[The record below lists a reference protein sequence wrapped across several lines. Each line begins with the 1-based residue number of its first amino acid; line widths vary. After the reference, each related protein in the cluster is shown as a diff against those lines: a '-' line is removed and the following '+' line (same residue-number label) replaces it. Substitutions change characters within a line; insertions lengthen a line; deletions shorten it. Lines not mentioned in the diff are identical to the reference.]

1 MSAPQLVN
9 PMGARKARA
18 VRTTG
23 GSSAGDLSIDALV
36 FDEVEV
42 PEPGPGQV
50 LVAVKAVSLN
60 FRDLAVV
67 TGRYPRNTSQ
77 PTIIASDG
85 CGEVIAAGEAVTAL
99 KNGDRV
105 AGSFF
110 QKWITGPFARE
121 YGASALGGALDGVLT
136 RFRVF
141 DQEGLVRIPQ
151 HFSYEEG
158 ATLPCAGL
166 TAWNALAPTAHVQ
179 AGDTV
184 LLLGTG
190 GVSMFGLQFAKL
202 HGARVI
208 ITSSSDAKLAR
219 AKALGA
225 DETINYKTTPEW
237 DKEVLRLTGGK
248 GADIVLEVGGGET
261 FARSMNS
268 VRASGQIA
276 VIGVL
281 SGVVGTIPIGL
292 IGLETLSV
300 RGIFVGSVAMFED
313 MNRAITA
320 NQLRPVIDRVFPFE
334 QSLDAL
340 RYMQSAQHFGKIVIR
355 L

>member
-9 PMGARKARA
+9 LSAARRARA

-23 GSSAGDLSIDALV
+23 GTSIDALV
-36 FDEVEV
+36 FEEVAV
-42 PEPGPGQV
+42 PEPGPGEV
-50 LVAVKAVSLN
+50 LVAIRAVSLN

-67 TGRYPRNTSQ
+67 TGRYPRNAAE

-85 CGEVIAAGEAVTAL
+85 AGEVIAVGPGVSAFEP
-99 KNGDRV
+99 GDRV

-110 QKWITGPFARE
+110 QKWISGPYARQ
-121 YGASALGGALDGVLT
+121 YGASALGGAIDGVLT
-136 RFRVF
+136 QFRVF
-141 DQEGLVRIPQ
+141 DQEGLLRIPE
-151 HFSYEEG
+151 HLSYQEA

-166 TAWNALAPTAHVQ
+166 TAWNALAPTGHVQ

-190 GVSMFGLQFAKL
+190 GVSIFGLQFAKL

-208 ITSSSDAKLAR
+208 ITSSSDEKLER

-237 DKEVLRLTGGK
+237 DKEVLRLTGGR
-248 GADIVLEVGGGET
+248 GVDIVLEVGGGET

-281 SGVVGTIPIGL
+281 SGVAGTIPIGL
-292 IGLETLSV
+292 IGIQTLSV

-320 NQLRPVIDRVFPFE
+320 HNLRPVIDRVFPFE
-334 QSLDAL
+334 ESLDAL
-340 RYMQSAQHFGKIVIR
+340 RYMQSAQHVGKIVIS

>member
-1 MSAPQLVN
+1 MSAPHLASPSAV
-9 PMGARKARA
+9 RKSQA

-23 GSSAGDLSIDALV
+23 GTSIEQLV
-36 FDEVEV
+36 FDEVSV

-50 LVAVKAVSLN
+50 LVAIKAVSLN
-60 FRDLAVV
+60 YRDLAVV
-67 TGRYPRNTSQ
+67 TGRYPRNTAQS
-77 PTIIASDG
+77 TIIASDG
-85 CGEVIAAGEAVTAL
+85 SGEVVASGDGVTAFQP
-99 KNGDRV
+99 GDRV
-105 AGSFF
+105 VGSFF
-110 QKWITGPFARE
+110 QKWIKGPFSPE
-121 YGASALGGALDGVLT
+121 YGASALGGGIDGVLT
-136 RFRVF
+136 QFRVF
-141 DQEGLVRIPQ
+141 DQEGLLPIPG
-151 HFSYEEG
+151 HLSFEEG
-158 ATLPCAGL
+158 ASLPCAGL
-166 TAWNALAPTAHVQ
+166 TAWNALVPTAHVR

-190 GVSMFGLQFAKL
+190 GVSIFGLQFAKL

-208 ITSSSDAKLAR
+208 ITSSSDEKLAR

-225 DETINYKTTPEW
+225 DETINYKTHPEW
-237 DKEVLRLTGGK
+237 DKEVRRLTGGK

-261 FARSMNS
+261 FSRSMNS

-281 SGVVGTIPIGL
+281 SGVAGNIPVGL
-292 IGLETLSV
+292 IGIQTLSV

-334 QSLDAL
+334 QASDAL
-340 RYMQSAQHFGKIVIR
+340 RYMQSAQHFGKIAIAW
-355 L
+355 

>member
-1 MSAPQLVN
+1 MSAPHLA
-9 PMGARKARA
+9 PKILRKAQA

-23 GSSAGDLSIDALV
+23 GTSIDQLI
-36 FDEVEV
+36 FDSVEV
-42 PEPGPGQV
+42 PEPGPGEV
-50 LVAVKAVSLN
+50 LMAMKAVSLN
-60 FRDLAVV
+60 YRDLAVV
-67 TGRYPRNTSQ
+67 TGRYPRNAAE

-85 CGEVIAAGEAVTAL
+85 AGEVIAVGDGVTAFRA
-99 KNGDRV
+99 GDRV

-110 QKWITGPFARE
+110 QKWISGPYARE
-121 YGASALGGALDGVLT
+121 YGASALGGAVPGVLT
-136 RFRVF
+136 QFRVF
-141 DQEGLVRIPQ
+141 DQAGLVRIPE
-151 HFSYEEG
+151 HFSFQEG

-166 TAWNALAPTAHVQ
+166 TAWNALVPTMHVQ

-190 GVSMFGLQFAKL
+190 GVSIFGLQFAKL

-208 ITSSSDAKLAR
+208 ITSSSDEKLAR

-237 DKEVLRLTGGK
+237 DEEVLRLTAGRGV
-248 GADIVLEVGGGET
+248 DMVLEVGGGET
-261 FARSMNS
+261 FTRSLNS
-268 VRASGQIA
+268 VRASGQMA

-281 SGVVGTIPIGL
+281 TGVAGTIPVGL
-292 IGLETLSV
+292 IGIQTLSV

-313 MNRAITA
+313 MNRAIA
-320 NQLRPVIDRVFPFE
+320 ASQLRPVIDRVFPFE
-334 QSLDAL
+334 QSVDAL
-340 RYMQSAQHFGKIVIR
+340 RYLQSAQHIGKIVIA

>member
-9 PMGARKARA
+9 LSAARRAQA

-23 GSSAGDLSIDALV
+23 GASIDALV
-36 FDEVEV
+36 FEEVAV

-50 LVAVKAVSLN
+50 LVAIRAVSLN
-60 FRDLAVV
+60 YRDLAVV
-67 TGRYPRNTSQ
+67 TGRYPRNAAQ

-85 CGEVIAAGEAVTAL
+85 AGEVIAVGPGVAAFEP
-99 KNGDRV
+99 GDRV

-110 QKWITGPFARE
+110 QKWITGPYARE
-121 YGASALGGALDGVLT
+121 YGASALGGAIDGVLT
-136 RFRVF
+136 QFRIF
-141 DQEGLVRIPQ
+141 DQEGLLRIPE
-151 HFSYEEG
+151 HLSYQEG
-158 ATLPCAGL
+158 ATLPCAAL

-190 GVSMFGLQFAKL
+190 GVSIFGLQFAKL

-208 ITSSSDAKLAR
+208 ITSSSDEKLAR

-237 DKEVLRLTGGK
+237 DKEVLRLTGGR
-248 GADIVLEVGGGET
+248 GVDIVLEVGGGET

-268 VRASGQIA
+268 VRASGHIA

-292 IGLETLSV
+292 IGIQTLSV
-300 RGIFVGSVAMFED
+300 RGIFVGSVAMFEN

-320 NQLRPVIDRVFPFE
+320 NKLRPVIDRVFGFE

-340 RYMQSAQHFGKIVIR
+340 RYMQSAQHFGKIVITV
-355 L
+355 

>member
-1 MSAPQLVN
+1 MSAPHLA
-9 PMGARKARA
+9 PKILRKAQA

-23 GSSAGDLSIDALV
+23 GTSIDQLI
-36 FDEVEV
+36 FDSVDV
-42 PEPGPGQV
+42 PEPGAGEV
-50 LVAVKAVSLN
+50 LVAIKAVSLN
-60 FRDLAVV
+60 YRDLAVV
-67 TGRYPRNTSQ
+67 TGRYPRNPAE

-85 CGEVIAAGEAVTAL
+85 AGQVIAVGDGVTAFRA
-99 KNGDRV
+99 GDRV

-110 QKWITGPFARE
+110 QKWIAGPYSRE
-121 YGASALGGALDGVLT
+121 YGASALGGAIPGVLT
-136 RFRVF
+136 QFRVF
-141 DQEGLVRIPQ
+141 DQAGLVRIPE
-151 HFSYEEG
+151 HFSYQEG

-166 TAWNALAPTAHVQ
+166 TAWNALVPTMHVQ

-190 GVSMFGLQFAKL
+190 GVSIFGLQFAKL

-208 ITSSSDAKLAR
+208 ITSSSDEKLAR

-237 DKEVLRLTGGK
+237 DKEVLRLTGGR
-248 GADIVLEVGGGET
+248 GVDMVLEVGGGET
-261 FARSMNS
+261 FTRSMSS
-268 VRASGQIA
+268 VRTSGQMA

-281 SGVVGTIPIGL
+281 TGVAGTIPVGL
-292 IGLETLSV
+292 IGIQTLSV

-313 MNRAITA
+313 MNRAIA
-320 NQLRPVIDRVFPFE
+320 AHQLHPVIDQVFPFE
-334 QSLDAL
+334 QSVDAL
-340 RYMQSAQHFGKIVIR
+340 RYLQSAQHFGKIVIA

>member
-1 MSAPQLVN
+1 MSAPHLVN
-9 PMGARKARA
+9 TKTARRA
-18 VRTTG
+18 QAIRTTSG
-23 GSSAGDLSIDALV
+23 ASIDSLV
-36 FDEVEV
+36 IDEITV

-50 LVAVKAVSLN
+50 LVSIKAVSLN

-67 TGRYPRNTSQ
+67 TGRYPRNPSQ

-85 CGEVIAAGEAVTAL
+85 CGEVIALGDGVTAF
-99 KNGDRV
+99 KTGDRV

-121 YGASALGGALDGVLT
+121 YGASALGGGIDGVLT
-136 RFRVF
+136 QLRVF
-141 DQEGLVRIPQ
+141 DQEGLLHIPK
-151 HFSYEEG
+151 HFSFEEG

-166 TAWNALAPTAHVQ
+166 TAWNALVPTGHVQ

-190 GVSMFGLQFAKL
+190 GVSIFGLQFAKL

-208 ITSSSDAKLAR
+208 ITSSSDEKLAR

-225 DETINYKTTPEW
+225 DQTINYKTTPEW

-248 GADIVLEVGGGET
+248 GVDIVLEVGGGET
-261 FARSMNS
+261 FPRSMNA

-281 SGVVGTIPIGL
+281 TGVAGTVPIGL
-292 IGLETLSV
+292 IGIQTLSV
-300 RGIFVGSVAMFED
+300 RGIYVGSVAMFED
-313 MNRAITA
+313 MNRAIAA
-320 NQLRPVIDRVFPFE
+320 NQLRPVIDRVFPFA
-334 QSLDAL
+334 QSADAL
-340 RYMQSAQHFGKIVIR
+340 RYMQSAQHFGKIVIS

>member
-1 MSAPQLVN
+1 M
-9 PMGARKARA
+9 
-18 VRTTG
+18 
-23 GSSAGDLSIDALV
+23 
-36 FDEVEV
+36 
-42 PEPGPGQV
+42 
-50 LVAVKAVSLN
+50 VAIKAVSLN

-67 TGRYPRNTSQ
+67 TGRYPRGSAQ
-77 PTIIASDG
+77 PVVIASDG
-85 CGEVIAAGEAVTAL
+85 SGAVIGVGDGVTSFRA
-99 KNGDRV
+99 GDRV
-105 AGSFF
+105 AASFF
-110 QKWITGPFARE
+110 QKWITGPYVRE
-121 YGASALGGALDGVLT
+121 YGASALGGAIDGVLT
-136 RFRVF
+136 QFRVF
-141 DQEGLVRIPQ
+141 DQEGLVRIPE
-151 HFSYEEG
+151 HFSYQEG

-166 TAWNALAPTAHVQ
+166 TAWNALVPTTHVQ

-190 GVSMFGLQFAKL
+190 GVSIFGLQFAKL
-202 HGARVI
+202 HGARAI
-208 ITSSSDAKLAR
+208 ITSSSDEKLTR

-281 SGVVGTIPIGL
+281 SGVAGTVPVGL
-292 IGLETLSV
+292 IGLQTLGV
-300 RGIFVGSVAMFED
+300 RGIYVGSVAMFED

-320 NQLRPVIDRVFPFE
+320 NQLRPVIDRVFTFD
-334 QSLDAL
+334 QCADAL
-340 RYMQSAQHFGKIVIR
+340 RYMQSAQHFGKIVITV
-355 L
+355 

>member
-1 MSAPQLVN
+1 MSAPHLA
-9 PMGARKARA
+9 PKILRKAQA

-23 GSSAGDLSIDALV
+23 GTSIDQLI
-36 FDEVEV
+36 FDSVEV
-42 PEPGPGQV
+42 PEPEAGEV
-50 LVAVKAVSLN
+50 LVAIKAVSLN
-60 FRDLAVV
+60 YRDLAVV
-67 TGRYPRNTSQ
+67 TGRYPRNPAE

-85 CGEVIAAGEAVTAL
+85 AGQVIAVGDGVTAFRA
-99 KNGDRV
+99 GDRV

-110 QKWITGPFARE
+110 QKWIAGPYARE
-121 YGASALGGALDGVLT
+121 YGASALGGAIPGVLT
-136 RFRVF
+136 QLRVF
-141 DQEGLVRIPQ
+141 DQAGLIRIPE
-151 HFSYEEG
+151 HFSYQEG

-166 TAWNALAPTAHVQ
+166 TAWNALVPSMHVQ

-190 GVSMFGLQFAKL
+190 GVSIFGLQFAKL

-208 ITSSSDAKLAR
+208 ITSSSDEKLAR

-237 DKEVLRLTGGK
+237 DKEVLRLTAGRGV
-248 GADIVLEVGGGET
+248 DMVLEVGGGET
-261 FARSMNS
+261 FTRSMSS
-268 VRASGQIA
+268 VRASGQMA

-281 SGVVGTIPIGL
+281 SGVAGTIPVGL
-292 IGLETLSV
+292 IGIQTLTV

-334 QSLDAL
+334 QSVDAL
-340 RYMQSAQHFGKIVIR
+340 RYLQSAQHFGKIVIS

>member
-1 MSAPQLVN
+1 MSAPHLAN
-9 PMGARKARA
+9 SKTGRKAQA
-18 VRTTG
+18 IRTRG
-23 GSSAGDLSIDALV
+23 GSSIEELILE
-36 FDEVEV
+36 EVEV

-50 LVAVKAVSLN
+50 LVAIKAVSLN

-67 TGRYPRNTSQ
+67 TGRYPRNVSQ

-85 CGEVIAAGEAVTAL
+85 CGEVISTGDGVAAFKT
-99 KNGDRV
+99 GDRV

-121 YGASALGGALDGVLT
+121 YGASALGGGIDGVLT
-136 RFRVF
+136 QYRVF
-141 DQEGLVRIPQ
+141 DQEGLLRLPEYLS
-151 HFSYEEG
+151 FAEG

-166 TAWNALAPTAHVQ
+166 TAWNALVPTSHVQ

-190 GVSMFGLQFAKL
+190 GVSIFGLQFAKL

-208 ITSSSDAKLAR
+208 ITSSSDEKLAR

-248 GADIVLEVGGGET
+248 GADLVLEVGGGET
-261 FARSMNS
+261 FPRSLNS

-281 SGVVGTIPIGL
+281 SGVAGTIPVGL
-292 IGLETLSV
+292 IGIQTLSV

-313 MNRAITA
+313 MNRAIAA
-320 NQLRPVIDRVFPFE
+320 NQLHPVIDRVFPFE
-334 QSLDAL
+334 QTADAL
-340 RYMQSAQHFGKIVIR
+340 RFMQSARHFGKIVIS

>member
-9 PMGARKARA
+9 SKPRRKAQA
-18 VRTTG
+18 VRTVG
-23 GSSAGDLSIDALV
+23 GSSIDALV
-36 FDEVEV
+36 FDEVQV
-42 PEPGPGQV
+42 PEPGPCQV
-50 LVAVKAVSLN
+50 LVAIQAVSLN

-67 TGRYPRNTSQ
+67 TGRYPRRVSG
-77 PTIIASDG
+77 PIIVASDG
-85 CGEVIAAGEAVTAL
+85 CGEVVGVGDGVARFKV
-99 KNGDRV
+99 GDRV

-110 QKWITGPFARE
+110 QKWITGPYTRE
-121 YGASALGGALDGVLT
+121 CGDSALGGAIDGVLT
-136 RFRVF
+136 QFRVF
-141 DQEGLVRIPQ
+141 DQDGLVRIPE
-151 HFSYEEG
+151 HFSYQEG

-166 TAWNALAPTAHVQ
+166 TAWNALVPTTHVQ

-190 GVSMFGLQFAKL
+190 GVSIFGLQFAKL

-208 ITSSSDAKLAR
+208 ITSSSDKKLQR

-225 DETINYKTTPEW
+225 DETINYKTHPDW
-237 DKEVLRLTGGK
+237 DQEVLRLTGGK
-248 GADIVLEVGGGET
+248 GADIVLEVGGAET

-281 SGVVGTIPIGL
+281 TGVAGTIPVGMIG
-292 IGLETLSV
+292 IQTLSV
-300 RGIFVGSVAMFED
+300 RGIYVGSVAMFED

-320 NQLRPVIDRVFPFE
+320 NRLRPVIDRVFTFE
-334 QSLDAL
+334 QSADAL
-340 RYMQSAQHFGKIVIR
+340 RYLQSAQHFGKVVIS

>member
-9 PMGARKARA
+9 PKMMRRAQA

-23 GSSAGDLSIDALV
+23 GSSIDEVV

-42 PEPGPGQV
+42 PELGPAQV
-50 LVAVKAVSLN
+50 LVAIKAVSLN
-60 FRDLAVV
+60 YRDLAVV
-67 TGRYPRNTSQ
+67 TGRYPRNAAQ

-85 CGEVIAAGEAVTAL
+85 SGEVAAVGDAVTAIR
-99 KNGDRV
+99 KGDRV

-110 QKWITGPFARE
+110 QKWISGPYARE
-121 YGASALGGALDGVLT
+121 YGASALGGAIDGVLT
-136 RFRVF
+136 RYRVF
-141 DQEGLVRIPQ
+141 DQEGLVHIPE
-151 HFSYEEG
+151 HFSYQEA

-166 TAWNALAPTAHVQ
+166 TAWNALVPTAHVQ

-190 GVSMFGLQFAKL
+190 GVSIFGLQFAKM

-208 ITSSSDAKLAR
+208 ITSSSDEKLAHAR
-219 AKALGA
+219 ALGA
-225 DETINYKTTPEW
+225 DETINYNTTPEW
-237 DKEVLRLTGGK
+237 DKEVLRLTGGQ

-281 SGVVGTIPIGL
+281 SGVAGTVPVGL
-292 IGLETLSV
+292 IGIQTLSV
-300 RGIFVGSVAMFED
+300 RGIFVGSVAMFQD

-320 NQLRPVIDRVFPFE
+320 NQLRPVIDRVFGFE
-334 QSLDAL
+334 ESLDAL
-340 RYMQSAQHFGKIVIR
+340 RYLQTAQHVGKIVIS

>member
-1 MSAPQLVN
+1 MSAPHLAK
-9 PMGARKARA
+9 PEIARKAQA

-23 GSSAGDLSIDALV
+23 GSSIDQLI
-36 FDEVEV
+36 FDEVTV
-42 PEPGPGQV
+42 PEPRAGQV
-50 LVAVKAVSLN
+50 LVAIKAVSLN

-67 TGRYPRNTSQ
+67 TGRYPRNASQ
-77 PTIIASDG
+77 PTIVASDG
-85 CGEVIAAGEAVTAL
+85 AGEVIAVGDGVTAFQ
-99 KNGDRV
+99 KGDRV
-105 AGSFF
+105 VGSFF
-110 QKWITGPFARE
+110 QKWIAGPFARE
-121 YGASALGGALDGVLT
+121 YGASALGGAIDGVLT
-136 RFRVF
+136 QFRVF
-141 DQEGLVRIPQ
+141 DQEGLLRIPD
-151 HFSYEEG
+151 HLSFEEA

-166 TAWNALAPTAHVQ
+166 TAWNALAPTTHVQ

-190 GVSMFGLQFAKL
+190 GVSIFGLQFAKL

-208 ITSSSDAKLAR
+208 ITSSSDEKLAR

-225 DETINYKTTPEW
+225 DETINYKTHPDW
-237 DKEVLRLTGGK
+237 DKEVLRLTGGQ

-281 SGVVGTIPIGL
+281 SGVAGTIPIGL
-292 IGLETLSV
+292 IGLQTLSV

-313 MNRAITA
+313 MNRAIAA
-320 NQLRPVIDRVFPFE
+320 NALRPVIDRVFPFE
-334 QSLDAL
+334 QTLDAL
-340 RYMQSAQHFGKIVIR
+340 RFMQSAQHFGKIVITV
-355 L
+355 

>member
-1 MSAPQLVN
+1 MSAPQLVTKA
-9 PMGARKARA
+9 ARKAQA

-23 GSSAGDLSIDALV
+23 GSSIDALA
-36 FDEVEV
+36 FDEVAV

-50 LVAVKAVSLN
+50 LVAIKSVSLN

-67 TGRYPRNTSQ
+67 SGRYPRNASQ
-77 PTIIASDG
+77 PIIIASDG
-85 CGEVIAAGEAVTAL
+85 CGEVIAMGEGVTAFQT
-99 KNGDRV
+99 GDRV

-110 QKWITGPFARE
+110 QKWITGPYARE
-121 YGASALGGALDGVLT
+121 YGASALGGAIDGVLT
-136 RFRVF
+136 QFRLF
-141 DQEGLVRIPQ
+141 DQEGLVRIPE
-151 HFSYEEG
+151 HFSYQEG

-166 TAWNALAPTAHVQ
+166 TAWNALVPATHVQ

-190 GVSMFGLQFAKL
+190 GVSIFGLQFAKL
-202 HGARVI
+202 HGARAI
-208 ITSSSDAKLAR
+208 ITSSSDEKLAR

-225 DETINYKTTPEW
+225 DDTINYKTHPEW
-237 DKEVLRLTGGK
+237 DKEVLRLTEGK

-268 VRASGQIA
+268 VRASGQMA

-281 SGVVGTIPIGL
+281 TGVAGTVPVGFIGL
-292 IGLETLSV
+292 QTLSV
-300 RGIFVGSVAMFED
+300 RGIYVGSVAMFED

-320 NQLRPVIDRVFPFE
+320 NQLRPVIDRVFTFE
-334 QSLDAL
+334 QSVDAL
-340 RYMQSAQHFGKIVIR
+340 RYMQSAQHFGKIVIS